1 MWVDTK
7 GQDGPQCRH
16 DTPEGALVAQPPP
29 HLSCKSLLYALQNIL
44 NSTSIRVTCG
54 THEYFKSSTTT
65 TLPEGATYVQIVG
78 ECSKEQPTVRVLN
91 GSNLELHG
99 VTTVV
104 VRELVIETWGK
115 HGDLQLANNNS
126 ILYISNCT
134 DVGLLNVTV
143 RISARRGIGILLRHT
158 AAGGNITLYNVS
170 MQHSGTHGTGIHCSI
185 LSNAQ
190 STAEYLT
197 LTMSHVLVVNT
208 NTATSYEPGMAFSGI
223 IVTTYGSGSGSQI
236 ALRNVT
242 VLNSAPV
249 AGSGILVHLL
259 DGVQNSTVR
268 LDGVNVLDGWN
279 EHYHNGGRDK
289 VLAECIKR
297 QHDMLNMTN
306 GALENYSAIMVDVQ
320 SSRNTI
326 DVIHVRVSA
335 SYAPSGSAVA
345 VYFKGMAN
353 SNSVFLGNVS
363 LSATGN
369 TVAHRQGLE
378 VQFAGDTSE
387 NKVQTRGLQV
397 ANSTTESGG
406 GAFLLFTDHSTLNK
420 VVMWDSTFT
429 NHSSRHG
436 GGLFVLFQGCSQN
449 NSISLQ
455 YMEVENNT
463 AELGAGIFVV
473 MDGFS
478 KGNTFDAYELATYGN
493 RAKPQRSQ
501 MQYDRNVFKNH
512 SVARYG
518 GGFAAL
524 CLGHTENNAVT
535 LVKLVAVNN
544 TAELG
549 GGIAISLDDF
559 TRGNVITMQD
569 IRIIS
574 NKAYAGG
581 GMYINFHN
589 LSERNTITF
598 STSLVLSN
606 DLTPQHGNFYTQG
619 GGMHILFDN
628 NKATGATNNVVL
640 VSVVLFAENNARDGV
655 GGGLSVLYV
664 HSPEV
669 RVSGDKVR
677 LNTTYFFN
685 NLATNGQAIALQSF
699 PKYRKA
705 LFTGVILNETWFV
718 SVQKFSSLLDFVMS
732 NRGQGPFF
740 SFAEYVTS
748 VLDDVV
754 LVQMLE
760 IIMKWSNP
768 INQVSVN
775 RNMVFLVSVQVSI
788 ESSLRC
794 FCEGLSQGILA
805 IDSEVNLQPNSSTS
819 IAYCVASH
827 GGAVALYGESY
838 IRFPY
843 SSALLM
849 LAGNH
854 AFQRGGALYV
864 DSTHS
869 VQSRFHCFLQ
879 SVHDKEQ
886 VDDSV
891 LMKGIVFIANSAELE
906 GKTVYISDNQSCF
919 KSDAMSQL
927 VFVDS
932 ADPSCM
938 SRPLVIG
945 NRLRLLGPRS
955 TNSSTCV
962 YQLYYFQENE
972 NKRRFEKCAG
982 DSLTNCSGSKEFLQV
997 SQEVLF
1003 HPHHVD
1009 GAPDNLSAAVNV
1021 QFIPGITKQLP
1032 YRRAYDKLGNVI
1044 KTVFTVQVISQE
1056 ATVAAP
1062 VELDPLSQY
1071 TDNFI
1076 VILHGIPLQHGMFNK
1091 HSFSSDTSSTSA
1103 AEPLLVL
1110 QSVDNNHLILVM
1122 TIKLQCCPPGY
1133 IFKNTSNKGTC
1144 QCGMLTVKGIAECN
1158 EADPNAVSA
1167 VLLRGHWA
1175 GYLPSNDQHSC
1186 DGQKFFSASCPTG
1199 YCNTQQ
1205 TTLPNNNSKHL
1216 LEEVV
1221 CGGSKRKGILCG
1233 ECLEGNGIAVNFN
1246 GIVPVCV
1253 SCQEGL
1259 SRVGVLVWILSEWV
1273 PMLILMFIVMLFN
1286 VDLISGQFNSFLL
1299 FAQLLAFSSI
1309 RGNNAEMD
1317 SVHIAFVKIYRF
1329 LYGMWSLDFFGVLL
1343 PPYCLVPQAHLTL
1356 LQTLLLH
1363 YSIGLF
1369 PLTVAITLTVLERSA
1384 EKWICCHRLDQCLRR
1399 MRRWKA
1405 KYSDGMSYDRA
1416 LPAFV
1421 ILGFTR
1427 FLVTSTYILVNQTI
1441 TGENGE
1447 VKVVVL
1453 WQGSMPYGSIEHI
1466 AYFIPAVAILL
1477 VFVLLPSFL
1486 LLTLPIGPQLFGR
1499 LIIAVPALRKLQRMQ
1514 TFCSNVYTDR
1524 WVYHFVNVFQGCYKE
1539 RFRSFSSLYLFYRII
1554 HLLVAVFIPRAEDAL
1569 RIQLFL
1575 TLVLMLVIAV
1585 IQPYTSN
1592 RLNTLD
1598 TAILGN
1604 MALILVLSQLITDP
1618 DTSSDLKQFYTAVQ
1632 VILIYL
1638 PLLYPSILFGRK
1650 VYLKCAQWRCCQK
1663 QDANTGDNAEPLL
1676 LAEDPAARLGN
1687 LVNITELRA
1696 SPPPSEDDDVL
1707 STSSKT
1713 G

>member
-7 GQDGPQCRH
+7 GEDGPQCKH

-29 HLSCKSLLYALQNIL
+29 HLSCKSLLYALQSIS

-54 THEYFKSSTTT
+54 IHEYFKSSTTI
-65 TLPEGATYVQIVG
+65 TLPEGPVHVQIVG

-99 VTTVV
+99 ITSVV
-104 VRELVIETWGK
+104 VRELVIETRGK
-115 HGDLQLANNNS
+115 HGDPQLANNNS

-134 DVGLLNVTV
+134 NIRLLNVTV
-143 RISARRGIGILLRHT
+143 RISAPRGIGILLRHT

-170 MQHSGTHGTGIHCSI
+170 ILHSGTHGTGIHCNI
-185 LSNAQ
+185 LRNAQ

-197 LTMSHVLVVNT
+197 LKMSHILVVNT

-223 IVTTYGSGSGSQI
+223 IVTTYGSGSGSRI
-236 ALRNVT
+236 VLRNVT

-249 AGSGILVHLL
+249 AGSGILVRFL
-259 DGVQNSTVR
+259 DGVHNSTVR
-268 LDGVNVLDGWN
+268 LAGVNVLDGWN
-279 EHYHNGGRDK
+279 ERYHNRGRDK
-289 VLAECIKR
+289 VFAECIKR

-320 SSRNTI
+320 SSRNRINVT
-326 DVIHVRVSA
+326 HVRVSA
-335 SYAPSGSAVA
+335 SYAPGGSAVA

-353 SNSVFLGNVS
+353 SNTVFLENFS

-378 VQFAGDTSE
+378 VQFAGNTSE
-387 NKVQTRGLQV
+387 NKVETRDLQV
-397 ANSTTESGG
+397 SNSTTESGG

-420 VVMWDSTFT
+420 VVMYNGTFT
-429 NHSSRHG
+429 NHSSKYG

-455 YMEVENNT
+455 YMDVKDNT

-473 MDGFS
+473 MDDFS
-478 KGNTFDAYELATYGN
+478 KDNTFDAYNMVIYGN

-501 MQYDRNVFKNH
+501 VQYDRSVFKNH

-524 CLGHTENNAVT
+524 CLGHTENNVVT
-535 LVKLVAVNN
+535 LMELIAANN

-559 TRGNVITMQD
+559 TRGNVITMQKVG
-569 IRIIS
+569 IVS
-574 NKAYAGG
+574 NKAFSGG
-581 GMYINFHN
+581 GIYINFHY
-589 LSERNTITF
+589 LSERNTIAL
-598 STSLVLSN
+598 SVSAVLNN
-606 DLTPQHGNFYTQG
+606 DLIPPGNFYTQG
-619 GGMHILFDN
+619 GGVHVLFDN

-640 VSVVLFAENNARDGV
+640 MRMVLFAENNARDGV

-669 RVSGDKVR
+669 RVSGDKVH
-677 LNTTYFFN
+677 LDSSVFWN

-705 LFTGVILNETWFV
+705 LFTGVILNETGFA
-718 SVQKFSSLLDFVMS
+718 STQSFDSLVNIAMS
-732 NRGQGPFF
+732 KRGQDLFF
-740 SFAEYVTS
+740 FLAEYFTL
-748 VLDDVV
+748 VLEYVD
-754 LVQMLE
+754 LGQMPGMITWNNPMSMNL
-760 IIMKWSNP
+760 SNP
-768 INQVSVN
+768 IYQVSVN
-775 RNMVFLVSVQVSI
+775 RNMVFLVSVQVTI
-788 ESSLRC
+788 ENKLNC
-794 FCEGLSQGILA
+794 FCGGLSQGILT
-805 IDSEVNLQPNSSTS
+805 IDSEVNFHPHSTTT

-838 IRFPY
+838 IRFPF
-843 SSALLM
+843 SSAKLYLI
-849 LAGNH
+849 GNH
-854 AFQRGGALYV
+854 AFHRGGALYV

-869 VQSRFHCFLQ
+869 VQSRFYCFLQ
-879 SVHDKEQ
+879 SVYDKEQ

-891 LMKGIVFIANSAELE
+891 LMKGIFLVDNSAELE
-906 GKTVYISDNQSCF
+906 GKSVYIGDDQSCF
-919 KSDAMSQL
+919 KSDAMRQL
-927 VFVDS
+927 IFVES
-932 ADPSCM
+932 ADCRCM
-938 SRPLVIG
+938 NG
-945 NRLRLLGPRS
+945 FKN
-955 TNSSTCV
+955 TNSSICV
-962 YQLYYFQENE
+962 YQLYSFQENG
-972 NKRRFEKCAG
+972 NKIRFEKCVG
-982 DSLTNCSGSKEFLQV
+982 SSFTNCSGSKQFLNV
-997 SQEVLF
+997 SQEVLYR
-1003 HPHHVD
+1003 PHHVD
-1009 GAPDNLSAAVNV
+1009 GAPDKLSAAVNV

-1056 ATVAAP
+1056 AKVAAS
-1062 VELDPLSQY
+1062 VELDPLSHY

-1076 VILHGIPLQHGMFNK
+1076 VILHGVPLQHGMFNE
-1091 HSFSSDTSSTSA
+1091 HSFSSDASSTTA

-1110 QSVDNNHLILVM
+1110 QSVDNKHLILVM

-1133 IFKNTSNKGTC
+1133 IFQNTSKKGTC
-1144 QCGMLTVKGIAECN
+1144 NCGLLTVKGIAECN

-1186 DGQKFFSASCPTG
+1186 DGQKFFSASCPMG

-1205 TTLPNNNSKHL
+1205 TTLPNNNSKQL
-1216 LEEVV
+1216 LEEMV

-1233 ECLEGNGIAVNFN
+1233 ECLEGNGIAINFN
-1246 GIVPVCV
+1246 GILPVCV

-1299 FAQLLAFSSI
+1299 FGQLLAFSSI

-1317 SVHIAFVKIYRF
+1317 SVHIPFVKIYRF
-1329 LYGMWSLDFFGVLL
+1329 LYGMWSLDFFSVLL

-1441 TGENGE
+1441 TGEDGE

-1453 WQGSMPYGSIEHI
+1453 WQGSLRYGSIEHI

-1499 LIIAVPALRKLQRMQ
+1499 LIIAVPTLRKLQRMQ

-1554 HLLVAVFIPRAEDAL
+1554 HLLVAVFTPRAEDAL
-1569 RIQLFL
+1569 CIQLFL

-1604 MALILVLSQLITDP
+1604 MALILVLNLLITNP
-1618 DTSSDLKQFYTAVQ
+1618 DTSSDIKQFYTAVQ

-1650 VYLKCAQWRCCQK
+1650 VYLKCIQWRCCQK
-1663 QDANTGDNAEPLL
+1663 QDTNTGDNAEPLL

-1713 G
+1713 V

>member
-1 MWVDTK
+1 M
-7 GQDGPQCRH
+7 
-16 DTPEGALVAQPPP
+16 
-29 HLSCKSLLYALQNIL
+29 
-44 NSTSIRVTCG
+44 
-54 THEYFKSSTTT
+54 
-65 TLPEGATYVQIVG
+65 
-78 ECSKEQPTVRVLN
+78 
-91 GSNLELHG
+91 
-99 VTTVV
+99 
-104 VRELVIETWGK
+104 
-115 HGDLQLANNNS
+115 
-126 ILYISNCT
+126 
-134 DVGLLNVTV
+134 
-143 RISARRGIGILLRHT
+143 
-158 AAGGNITLYNVS
+158 
-170 MQHSGTHGTGIHCSI
+170 
-185 LSNAQ
+185 
-190 STAEYLT
+190 
-197 LTMSHVLVVNT
+197 
-208 NTATSYEPGMAFSGI
+208 
-223 IVTTYGSGSGSQI
+223 
-236 ALRNVT
+236 
-242 VLNSAPV
+242 
-249 AGSGILVHLL
+249 
-259 DGVQNSTVR
+259 
-268 LDGVNVLDGWN
+268 
-279 EHYHNGGRDK
+279 
-289 VLAECIKR
+289 
-297 QHDMLNMTN
+297 
-306 GALENYSAIMVDVQ
+306 
-320 SSRNTI
+320 
-326 DVIHVRVSA
+326 
-335 SYAPSGSAVA
+335 
-345 VYFKGMAN
+345 
-353 SNSVFLGNVS
+353 
-363 LSATGN
+363 
-369 TVAHRQGLE
+369 
-378 VQFAGDTSE
+378 
-387 NKVQTRGLQV
+387 
-397 ANSTTESGG
+397 
-406 GAFLLFTDHSTLNK
+406 
-420 VVMWDSTFT
+420 
-429 NHSSRHG
+429 
-436 GGLFVLFQGCSQN
+436 
-449 NSISLQ
+449 
-455 YMEVENNT
+455 
-463 AELGAGIFVV
+463 
-473 MDGFS
+473 
-478 KGNTFDAYELATYGN
+478 
-493 RAKPQRSQ
+493 
-501 MQYDRNVFKNH
+501 
-512 SVARYG
+512 
-518 GGFAAL
+518 
-524 CLGHTENNAVT
+524 
-535 LVKLVAVNN
+535 
-544 TAELG
+544 
-549 GGIAISLDDF
+549 
-559 TRGNVITMQD
+559 
-569 IRIIS
+569 
-574 NKAYAGG
+574 
-581 GMYINFHN
+581 
-589 LSERNTITF
+589 
-598 STSLVLSN
+598 
-606 DLTPQHGNFYTQG
+606 
-619 GGMHILFDN
+619 
-628 NKATGATNNVVL
+628 
-640 VSVVLFAENNARDGV
+640 
-655 GGGLSVLYV
+655 
-664 HSPEV
+664 
-669 RVSGDKVR
+669 
-677 LNTTYFFN
+677 
-685 NLATNGQAIALQSF
+685 
-699 PKYRKA
+699 
-705 LFTGVILNETWFV
+705 
-718 SVQKFSSLLDFVMS
+718 
-732 NRGQGPFF
+732 
-740 SFAEYVTS
+740 
-748 VLDDVV
+748 
-754 LVQMLE
+754 
-760 IIMKWSNP
+760 
-768 INQVSVN
+768 
-775 RNMVFLVSVQVSI
+775 
-788 ESSLRC
+788 
-794 FCEGLSQGILA
+794 
-805 IDSEVNLQPNSSTS
+805 
-819 IAYCVASH
+819 
-827 GGAVALYGESY
+827 YGESY
-838 IRFPY
+838 IRFPF
-843 SSALLM
+843 SSAELHLT
-849 LAGNH
+849 GNH

-864 DSTHS
+864 DSTHG

-886 VDDSV
+886 VDDSI
-891 LMKGIVFIANSAELE
+891 LMKGIIFVGNSAELE
-906 GKTVYISDNQSCF
+906 GKSVYISDDQSCF

-927 VFVDS
+927 VFVES
-932 ADPSCM
+932 ADHSCM
-938 SRPLVIG
+938 
-945 NRLRLLGPRS
+945 LRLIGFGS
-955 TNSSTCV
+955 TDLSTCV
-962 YQLYYFQENE
+962 YQVYFFQENE
-972 NKRRFEKCAG
+972 TMRRFTKCIGAPFK
-982 DSLTNCSGSKEFLQV
+982 NCSGSEEFLNV

-1071 TDNFI
+1071 TDNFV
-1076 VILHGIPLQHGMFNK
+1076 VILHGVPPQHGMFNK

-1133 IFKNTSNKGTC
+1133 IFQNSTNKGTC
-1144 QCGMLTVKGIAECN
+1144 RCGMLTVKGIAECN

-1205 TTLPNNNSKHL
+1205 TTLPNNNSKQL

-1246 GIVPVCV
+1246 GILPVCV

-1343 PPYCLVPQAHLTL
+1343 PPYCLVPKAHLTL

-1441 TGENGE
+1441 TGEDGE
-1447 VKVVVL
+1447 VKVMVW
-1453 WQGSMPYGSIEHI
+1453 WQGSLRYGSIEHI

-1554 HLLVAVFIPRAEDAL
+1554 QLLVAVFIPRAEDAL

-1604 MALILVLSQLITDP
+1604 MALILVLNLLITDP
-1618 DTSSDLKQFYTAVQ
+1618 DTSSDMKQFYTAVQ

-1696 SPPPSEDDDVL
+1696 SPPPSEDDDFLV
-1707 STSSKT
+1707 
-1713 G
+1713 

>member
-1 MWVDTK
+1 M
-7 GQDGPQCRH
+7 
-16 DTPEGALVAQPPP
+16 
-29 HLSCKSLLYALQNIL
+29 
-44 NSTSIRVTCG
+44 
-54 THEYFKSSTTT
+54 
-65 TLPEGATYVQIVG
+65 
-78 ECSKEQPTVRVLN
+78 
-91 GSNLELHG
+91 
-99 VTTVV
+99 
-104 VRELVIETWGK
+104 
-115 HGDLQLANNNS
+115 
-126 ILYISNCT
+126 
-134 DVGLLNVTV
+134 
-143 RISARRGIGILLRHT
+143 
-158 AAGGNITLYNVS
+158 
-170 MQHSGTHGTGIHCSI
+170 
-185 LSNAQ
+185 NA
-190 STAEYLT
+190 
-197 LTMSHVLVVNT
+197 
-208 NTATSYEPGMAFSGI
+208 F
-223 IVTTYGSGSGSQI
+223 
-236 ALRNVT
+236 
-242 VLNSAPV
+242 
-249 AGSGILVHLL
+249 
-259 DGVQNSTVR
+259 
-268 LDGVNVLDGWN
+268 
-279 EHYHNGGRDK
+279 
-289 VLAECIKR
+289 
-297 QHDMLNMTN
+297 
-306 GALENYSAIMVDVQ
+306 
-320 SSRNTI
+320 
-326 DVIHVRVSA
+326 
-335 SYAPSGSAVA
+335 
-345 VYFKGMAN
+345 
-353 SNSVFLGNVS
+353 
-363 LSATGN
+363 
-369 TVAHRQGLE
+369 
-378 VQFAGDTSE
+378 
-387 NKVQTRGLQV
+387 
-397 ANSTTESGG
+397 
-406 GAFLLFTDHSTLNK
+406 
-420 VVMWDSTFT
+420 
-429 NHSSRHG
+429 
-436 GGLFVLFQGCSQN
+436 
-449 NSISLQ
+449 
-455 YMEVENNT
+455 
-463 AELGAGIFVV
+463 
-473 MDGFS
+473 
-478 KGNTFDAYELATYGN
+478 
-493 RAKPQRSQ
+493 
-501 MQYDRNVFKNH
+501 
-512 SVARYG
+512 
-518 GGFAAL
+518 
-524 CLGHTENNAVT
+524 
-535 LVKLVAVNN
+535 
-544 TAELG
+544 
-549 GGIAISLDDF
+549 
-559 TRGNVITMQD
+559 
-569 IRIIS
+569 
-574 NKAYAGG
+574 
-581 GMYINFHN
+581 
-589 LSERNTITF
+589 
-598 STSLVLSN
+598 
-606 DLTPQHGNFYTQG
+606 
-619 GGMHILFDN
+619 
-628 NKATGATNNVVL
+628 
-640 VSVVLFAENNARDGV
+640 
-655 GGGLSVLYV
+655 
-664 HSPEV
+664 
-669 RVSGDKVR
+669 
-677 LNTTYFFN
+677 
-685 NLATNGQAIALQSF
+685 
-699 PKYRKA
+699 
-705 LFTGVILNETWFV
+705 
-718 SVQKFSSLLDFVMS
+718 
-732 NRGQGPFF
+732 
-740 SFAEYVTS
+740 
-748 VLDDVV
+748 
-754 LVQMLE
+754 
-760 IIMKWSNP
+760 
-768 INQVSVN
+768 
-775 RNMVFLVSVQVSI
+775 
-788 ESSLRC
+788 
-794 FCEGLSQGILA
+794 
-805 IDSEVNLQPNSSTS
+805 
-819 IAYCVASH
+819 
-827 GGAVALYGESY
+827 
-838 IRFPY
+838 
-843 SSALLM
+843 
-849 LAGNH
+849 
-854 AFQRGGALYV
+854 
-864 DSTHS
+864 
-869 VQSRFHCFLQ
+869 
-879 SVHDKEQ
+879 
-886 VDDSV
+886 
-891 LMKGIVFIANSAELE
+891 IVFVGNSAELE
-906 GKTVYISDNQSCF
+906 GKSVYISDNQNCF

-927 VFVDS
+927 VFVES
-932 ADPSCM
+932 ANPNCM
-938 SRPLVIG
+938 T
-945 NRLRLLGPRS
+945 RLLVFE

-962 YQLYYFQENE
+962 YQVYRFQENG
-972 NKRRFEKCAG
+972 NKRRFIKCVG
-982 DSLTNCSGSKEFLQV
+982 DPLPNVTCLGSEEFLPV

-1009 GAPDNLSAAVNV
+1009 GDTDKLSAAVNV
-1021 QFIPGITKQLP
+1021 QFIPGIPKQLP
-1032 YRRAYDKLGNVI
+1032 YMRAYDKLGNAI

-1056 ATVAAP
+1056 ETVAAP

-1076 VILHGIPLQHGMFNK
+1076 VILHGVPPQHGMFYE
-1091 HSFSSDTSSTSA
+1091 HSFSSDTSSTSG

-1133 IFKNTSNKGTC
+1133 IFQNSSNKGTC

-1158 EADPNAVSA
+1158 DTDPNAVSA

-1175 GYLPSNDQHSC
+1175 GYLSSNDQHSC

-1199 YCNTQQ
+1199 YCNTRQ
-1205 TTLPNNNSKHL
+1205 TTLPNNNSKQL
-1216 LEEVV
+1216 LEEAV

-1246 GIVPVCV
+1246 GILPVCV

-1441 TGENGE
+1441 TGEDGE

-1453 WQGSMPYGSIEHI
+1453 WQGSLRYGSIEHI

-1554 HLLVAVFIPRAEDAL
+1554 QLLVAVFIPRAEDAL

-1604 MALILVLSQLITDP
+1604 MALILVLNLLITDP
-1618 DTSSDLKQFYTAVQ
+1618 DTPSSIKQFYTAVQ

-1650 VYLKCAQWRCCQK
+1650 VYLKCAQWRCCQR

>member
-7 GQDGPQCRH
+7 GEDGPQCRH
-16 DTPEGALVAQPPP
+16 DTPEGALLAQPPP
-29 HLSCKSLLYALQNIL
+29 HLSCKSLLYALQSIS

-65 TLPEGATYVQIVG
+65 LPAGAKYVQIVG

-99 VTTVV
+99 ITRVV

-134 DVGLLNVTV
+134 DVGLRSVMV
-143 RISARRGIGILLRHT
+143 RISAPRGIGILLRHT
-158 AAGGNITLYNVS
+158 AADGNIILYNVS
-170 MQHSGTHGTGIHCSI
+170 ILHSGTHGTGIHCNI
-185 LSNAQ
+185 LREAQ

-197 LTMSHVLVVNT
+197 LNMSHVLVVNT
-208 NTATSYEPGMAFSGI
+208 NTATSFEPGMTFSGI
-223 IVTTYGSGSGSQI
+223 IVTTYGSGSGSLI
-236 ALRNVT
+236 VLRNVT
-242 VLNSAPV
+242 VFNSAPV
-249 AGSGILVHLL
+249 AGSGILVRFL
-259 DGVQNSTVR
+259 DGVHNSDVA
-268 LDGVNVLDGWN
+268 LAGVNVLDGWN
-279 EHYHNGGRDK
+279 EHYHNRSRDK
-289 VLAECIKR
+289 VFAECIKR
-297 QHDMLNMTN
+297 QHDMLNMTT
-306 GALENYSAIMVDVQ
+306 GALENYSAIMVDVH
-320 SSRNTI
+320 SSLNTI
-326 DVIHVRVSA
+326 YVMHVRVSA

-353 SNSVFLGNVS
+353 SNFVLLGNVS

-369 TVAHRQGLE
+369 TIAHRRGLE
-378 VQFAGDTSE
+378 VQFAGNTSE
-387 NKVQTRGLQV
+387 NKVKTEDLQV
-397 ANSTTESGG
+397 ANSTAESGG
-406 GAFLLFTDHSTLNK
+406 GAFLLFTDHCALNE
-420 VVMWDSTFT
+420 VVLWNSIFT
-429 NHSSRHG
+429 NHSSKHG

-455 YMEVENNT
+455 HMSVENNT

-473 MDGFS
+473 MDDFS
-478 KGNTFDAYELATYGN
+478 KGNTFDTYDVVCYGN
-493 RAKPQRSQ
+493 RAKPQQSQ
-501 MQYDRNVFKNH
+501 MQYDRSVFKNH

-524 CLGHTENNAVT
+524 FLGHTENNAVT
-535 LVKLVAVNN
+535 LVEMVAEDN

-559 TRGNVITMQD
+559 TRGNVITIQNVSI
-569 IRIIS
+569 IR

-581 GMYINFHN
+581 GIYINFHY
-589 LSERNTITF
+589 LSERNTITL
-598 STSLVLSN
+598 TICEVLSN
-606 DLTPQHGNFYTQG
+606 DLIPHSNFYTQG
-619 GGMHILFDN
+619 GGMQVLFDN

-640 VSVVLFAENNARDGV
+640 TRIVTFGDNNARDGV

-669 RVSGDKVR
+669 RVSGDKVC
-677 LNTTYFFN
+677 LNRSSFWN

-705 LFTGVILNETWFV
+705 LFTGVILSEISIMSIQNV
-718 SVQKFSSLLDFVMS
+718 SSFLDIAWS
-732 NRGQGPFF
+732 RQSQNPFF
-740 SFAEYVTS
+740 TVEHLTT
-748 VLDDVV
+748 VLEDVV
-754 LVQMLE
+754 FVQLPKM
-760 IIMKWSNP
+760 IMKWGNP
-768 INQVSVN
+768 IYQVTVN
-775 RNMVFLVSVQVSI
+775 RNMIFLVSVQVTI
-788 ESSLRC
+788 ENWLKC
-794 FCEGLSQGILA
+794 FCGGLSQGILA
-805 IDSEVNLQPNSSTS
+805 IDSEVNLQLNSRTS
-819 IAYCVASH
+819 FAYCVASH
-827 GGAVALYGESY
+827 GGGVALYGESY
-838 IRFPY
+838 IRFPF
-843 SSALLM
+843 SSAELYFI
-849 LAGNH
+849 GNH

-879 SVHDKEQ
+879 SVHGKEQ

-891 LMKGIVFIANSAELE
+891 LTKGLVFIANSAGLE
-906 GKTVYISDNQSCF
+906 GKSVYISDDQSCY
-919 KSDAMSQL
+919 KGDAMSQL
-927 VFVDS
+927 SIIES
-932 ADPSCM
+932 ADRSCM
-938 SRPLVIG
+938 I
-945 NRLRLLGPRS
+945 RLLVFES

-962 YQLYYFQENE
+962 YQVYFFQENE
-972 NKRRFEKCAG
+972 NMRRFEKCVG
-982 DSLTNCSGSKEFLQV
+982 DSFTNCSGSKKFLPWSV

-1003 HPHHVD
+1003 HPNHVD
-1009 GAPDNLSAAVNV
+1009 GPPDRVSGVVNV
-1021 QFIPGITKQLP
+1021 QFTPGIPKQLP
-1032 YRRAYDKLGNVI
+1032 YWHAYDKLGNVI
-1044 KTVFTVQVISQE
+1044 KTAFTVQIISQQ

-1076 VILHGIPLQHGMFNK
+1076 VILHGVPLQHGMFNK
-1091 HSFSSDTSSTSA
+1091 HSFSSGTSNTST

-1110 QSVDNNHLILVM
+1110 QSVDNKHLILVM
-1122 TIKLQCCPPGY
+1122 KIQLQCCPPGY
-1133 IFKNTSNKGTC
+1133 VFQNSSKNGTC
-1144 QCGMLTVKGIAECN
+1144 HCGMLTAVHVKGIAECN

-1186 DGQKFFSASCPTG
+1186 GGQKFFSASCPTG

-1205 TTLPNNNSKHL
+1205 TSLPNNNSKQL

-1233 ECLEGNGIAVNFN
+1233 ECLEENSIAVNFN
-1246 GIVPVCV
+1246 GILPVCV

-1259 SRVGVLVWILSEWV
+1259 SRVGVLVWVLSEWV
-1273 PMLILMFIVMLFN
+1273 PMLIVMFIVMLFN

-1343 PPYCLVPQAHLTL
+1343 PPYCLIPQAQITL

-1363 YSIGLF
+1363 YSVGLF

-1441 TGENGE
+1441 TGEDGE
-1447 VKVVVL
+1447 VKVVVW
-1453 WQGSMPYGSIEHI
+1453 WQGSLRYGSIEHI

-1554 HLLVAVFIPRAEDAL
+1554 QLLAAVFIPRAEDAL

-1575 TLVLMLVIAV
+1575 TLVLMLVIVV

-1598 TAILGN
+1598 AAIVGN
-1604 MALILVLSQLITDP
+1604 MALILVLDLLITDL
-1618 DTSSDLKQFYTAVQ
+1618 DTSSGMKQFYTAIQ
-1632 VILIYL
+1632 MILIYL
-1638 PLLYPSILFGRK
+1638 PLLYPTILFGRK

-1663 QDANTGDNAEPLL
+1663 QDANTGNNAEPLL
-1676 LAEDPAARLGN
+1676 LGEDPAARLGN

-1696 SPPPSEDDDVL
+1696 GLPPSSEDDDSL

-1713 G
+1713 V

>member
-7 GQDGPQCRH
+7 GEDGPQCRH
-16 DTPEGALVAQPPP
+16 DTLEGALVAQPPP
-29 HLSCKSLLYALQNIL
+29 HLSCKSLIYALQSIS

-54 THEYFKSSTTT
+54 THEYFKSSTTI
-65 TLPEGATYVQIVG
+65 TLPEGPVHVQIVG
-78 ECSKEQPTVRVLN
+78 ECSKEQPTVRVMN
-91 GSNLELHG
+91 GSNLELHSI
-99 VTTVV
+99 TSVV
-104 VRELVIETWGK
+104 VRELVIETRGK
-115 HGDLQLANNNS
+115 HGDPQLTNNNS
-126 ILYISNCT
+126 ILCISNCT
-134 DVGLLNVTV
+134 DVGLLNVMV
-143 RISARRGIGILLRHT
+143 RISDPRGIGILLRHT
-158 AAGGNITLYNVS
+158 TAGGNITLYNVS
-170 MQHSGTHGTGIHCSI
+170 ILHSATHGTGIHCNI
-185 LSNAQ
+185 LRTAQ

-236 ALRNVT
+236 ALHNVT
-242 VLNSAPV
+242 VFNSAPV
-249 AGSGILVHLL
+249 AGSGILVRFL
-259 DGVQNSTVR
+259 DGVQNSTVT

-279 EHYHNGGRDK
+279 EHYHNRGRDK

-297 QHDMLNMTN
+297 QHDVLNMTN

-320 SSRNTI
+320 SARNRI
-326 DVIHVRVSA
+326 DAIRVRVSA
-335 SYAPSGSAVA
+335 RYAPSGSAVA
-345 VYFKGMAN
+345 VYFKDLAN

-369 TVAHRQGLE
+369 TIAHRQGLE
-378 VQFAGDTSE
+378 VQFAGNTSE
-387 NKVQTRGLQV
+387 NEVETQDLQV

-420 VVMWDSTFT
+420 VVMYNTNFT
-429 NHSSRHG
+429 NLSSKYG

-455 YMEVENNT
+455 NMDVKDNT
-463 AELGAGIFVV
+463 AELGAGILVV
-473 MDGFS
+473 MDDFS
-478 KGNTFDAYELATYGN
+478 KGNMFDAHYIETSGNRVIYGN
-493 RAKPQRSQ
+493 RAKLQRSQ
-501 MQYDRNVFKNH
+501 TQYESVFKNH

-518 GGFAAL
+518 GGFATL
-524 CLGHTENNAVT
+524 CLGHTENNKVT
-535 LVKLVAVNN
+535 LVELGAKNN

-559 TRGNVITMQD
+559 TRGNVITMHKLM
-569 IRIIS
+569 IAS

-581 GMYINFHN
+581 GMYINFHY
-589 LSERNTITF
+589 LSERNTITLSMSIF
-598 STSLVLSN
+598 LSN
-606 DLTPQHGNFYTQG
+606 DLIPDPPGNFYTQG
-619 GGMHILFDN
+619 GGMHIVFDN
-628 NKATGATNNVVL
+628 NKATGATSNVVL
-640 VSVVLFAENNARDGV
+640 TRMVLFTKNNARDGV

-677 LNTTYFFN
+677 LDSSVFWN

-705 LFTGVILNETWFV
+705 LFTGVIVNKTVFMSVNV
-718 SVQKFSSLLDFVMS
+718 SSYLDITRS
-732 NRGQGPFF
+732 NRSQSPFF
-740 SFAEYVTS
+740 FSEHLSTVIEDIGFVQIP
-748 VLDDVV
+748 VF
-754 LVQMLE
+754 LVQTLVFLVQTPEM
-760 IIMKWSNP
+760 IMKWSNP
-768 INQVSVN
+768 IYQVSVN

-788 ESSLRC
+788 ESEVVC
-794 FCEGLSQGILA
+794 FCGGLSQGILA
-805 IDSEVNLQPNSSTS
+805 IDSEVNLQPNSITS
-819 IAYCVASH
+819 IGYCVASH

-838 IRFPY
+838 IRLPF
-843 SSALLM
+843 SSAELYLI
-849 LAGNH
+849 GNH

-869 VQSRFHCFLQ
+869 VQPRFHCFLQ
-879 SVHDKEQ
+879 SAHYKEK
-886 VDDSV
+886 
-891 LMKGIVFIANSAELE
+891 LMNAVVFIGNSVGNSAELG
-906 GKTVYISDNQSCF
+906 GKSVYISDDQSCF

-927 VFVDS
+927 VFITS
-932 ADPSCM
+932 ADRSCM
-938 SRPLVIG
+938 
-945 NRLRLLGPRS
+945 LGFWN

-962 YQLYYFQENE
+962 YQVYFFQENE
-972 NKRRFEKCAG
+972 NKRRFEKCVG
-982 DSLTNCSGSKEFLQV
+982 DPFTNCSDSEKFLPLP
-997 SQEVLF
+997 QEILF

-1009 GAPDNLSAAVNV
+1009 DDTDNLSGAVNV
-1021 QFIPGITKQLP
+1021 QFIPGIPKQLP
-1032 YRRAYDKLGNVI
+1032 YRRAYDKLGNGI

-1062 VELDPLSQY
+1062 VELDPLSHY

-1076 VILHGIPLQHGMFNK
+1076 VILHGVPLQHGMFNK
-1091 HSFSSDTSSTSA
+1091 HSFSSDTSSTST

-1133 IFKNTSNKGTC
+1133 IFQNTSNKGTC
-1144 QCGMLTVKGIAECN
+1144 NCGMLTVKGIAKCD

-1175 GYLPSNDQHSC
+1175 GYLPSDDQHSC

-1205 TTLPNNNSKHL
+1205 TTLPNNNSKQL

-1246 GIVPVCV
+1246 GILPVCV
-1253 SCQEGL
+1253 SCQEGF

-1356 LQTLLLH
+1356 LQILLLH

-1441 TGENGE
+1441 TGEDGE

-1453 WQGSMPYGSIEHI
+1453 WQGSLRYGSIEHI

-1499 LIIAVPALRKLQRMQ
+1499 LIIAVPALGKLQRMQ

-1554 HLLVAVFIPRAEDAL
+1554 HLLVAVFTQRAEDAL
-1569 RIQLFL
+1569 CIQLFL

-1592 RLNTLD
+1592 RINTLD

-1604 MALILVLSQLITDP
+1604 MALILVLSQLITNP
-1618 DTSSDLKQFYTAVQ
+1618 DTSSDIKQFYTAVQ
-1632 VILIYL
+1632 MILIYL

-1650 VYLKCAQWRCCQK
+1650 VYLKCAQWRCCQR

-1696 SPPPSEDDDVL
+1696 SLPPSEDDD
-1707 STSSKT
+1707 
-1713 G
+1713 

>member
-7 GQDGPQCRH
+7 GEDGPQCRH

-29 HLSCKSLLYALQNIL
+29 HLSCKSLLYTLQSISNIK
-44 NSTSIRVTCG
+44 SIRVACG
-54 THEYFKSSTTT
+54 IHEYFKSSTTT
-65 TLPEGATYVQIVG
+65 TLPKGAMYVQIVG
-78 ECSKEQPTVRVLN
+78 ECSKEQPTVRVMN

-99 VTTVV
+99 ITSVA

-115 HGDLQLANNNS
+115 HEDLQLANNNS

-134 DVGLLNVTV
+134 DVRLQSVTV
-143 RISARRGIGILLRHT
+143 RISAPRGIGILLRHT
-158 AAGGNITLYNVS
+158 ATYGYIFLYNVFIL
-170 MQHSGTHGTGIHCSI
+170 HSGTHGAGIHCNI
-185 LSNAQ
+185 PRNAH

-197 LTMSHVLVVNT
+197 LKMSHVLVVNT

-223 IVTTYGSGSGSQI
+223 IVTTYGSGSGSRI
-236 ALRNVT
+236 ALHNVT
-242 VLNSAPV
+242 VFNSAPV
-249 AGSGILVHLL
+249 AGSGILVRLL
-259 DGVQNSTVR
+259 DGVHNSTVV
-268 LDGVNVLDGWN
+268 LAGVNVLDGWN
-279 EHYHNGGRDK
+279 ERYHNRGNDK

-297 QHDMLNMTN
+297 QYNILNMTN
-306 GALENYSAIMVDVQ
+306 GALENYSGIMLDVQ
-320 SSRNTI
+320 SSLNQI
-326 DVIHVRVSA
+326 YVIYVRVSA

-353 SNSVFLGNVS
+353 SNFVFYGNVS

-369 TVAHRQGLE
+369 TIVHRQGLE
-378 VQFAGDTSE
+378 VQFAGNTSE
-387 NKVQTRGLQV
+387 NKVLTQDLQV
-397 ANSTTESGG
+397 ANSMTESGG

-420 VVMWDSTFT
+420 VVMRDSTFT
-429 NHSSRHG
+429 NHSSKYG
-436 GGLFVLFQGCSQN
+436 GGLFILFQGCSQN
-449 NSISLQ
+449 NSISLH
-455 YMEVENNT
+455 YVYVKNNT
-463 AELGAGIFVV
+463 AELGAGILVV
-473 MDGFS
+473 MDDFS
-478 KGNTFDAYELATYGN
+478 KGNIFDAYDIETSGN
-493 RAKPQRSQ
+493 RANPLQSQ
-501 MQYDRNVFKNH
+501 MQYDRSVFKNH
-512 SVARYG
+512 SVVRYG

-535 LVKLVAVNN
+535 LVGLVAVNN

-559 TRGNVITMQD
+559 TKGNVFTIHNVS
-569 IRIIS
+569 IIS

-581 GMYINFHN
+581 GIYINFHY
-589 LSERNTITF
+589 LSERNTITL
-598 STSLVLSN
+598 SVCVVLSN
-606 DLTPQHGNFYTQG
+606 DLIPDPPGNFYTQG

-640 VSVVLFAENNARDGV
+640 MNIVTFADNNARDGV

-669 RVSGDKVR
+669 RVSGDKVC
-677 LNTTYFFN
+677 LNSSVFWN

-705 LFTGVILNETWFV
+705 LFTGVILNKIVFMSALNVSSFLDITLSNQNPQEPFV
-718 SVQKFSSLLDFVMS
+718 FTEEYLL
-732 NRGQGPFF
+732 
-740 SFAEYVTS
+740 T
-748 VLDDVV
+748 VLEDVV
-754 LVQMLE
+754 LVQTPEM
-760 IIMKWSNP
+760 IMKWSNP

-775 RNMVFLVSVQVSI
+775 RNMVFLVSVQVTI
-788 ESSLRC
+788 ANWLKC
-794 FCEGLSQGILA
+794 FCGGLSQGILA
-805 IDSEVNLQPNSSTS
+805 IDSEVNLQPNSSTL
-819 IAYCVASH
+819 IDYCVASH

-838 IRFPY
+838 IRFPF
-843 SSALLM
+843 SSAELYLVE
-849 LAGNH
+849 NH

-864 DSTHS
+864 DSTHG

-891 LMKGIVFIANSAELE
+891 LTKGIVFFGNSAELE
-906 GKTVYISDNQSCF
+906 GKSVYINDNQSCF

-927 VFVDS
+927 SIITS
-932 ADPSCM
+932 ADPSC
-938 SRPLVIG
+938 II
-945 NRLRLLGPRS
+945 RLLQFWS
-955 TNSSTCV
+955 LNSSTCV
-962 YQLYYFQENE
+962 YQLYSFQENE
-972 NKRRFEKCAG
+972 TMRRFTKCVG
-982 DSLTNCSGSKEFLQV
+982 DPFTKCSGSEKFLPV

-1003 HPHHVD
+1003 HPQHVD
-1009 GAPDNLSAAVNV
+1009 GDTDNLSAAVNV

-1044 KTVFTVQVISQE
+1044 KTVFTVQVISQD

-1076 VILHGIPLQHGMFNK
+1076 VILHGVPLQHGMFNK
-1091 HSFSSDTSSTSA
+1091 HSLSNDTSSTSA

-1110 QSVDNNHLILVM
+1110 QSVDNKHLILVM
-1122 TIKLQCCPPGY
+1122 TIKLQCCPPGF
-1133 IFKNTSNKGTC
+1133 IFQNTSKKGTC

-1205 TTLPNNNSKHL
+1205 TTLPNNNSKQL

-1246 GIVPVCV
+1246 GILPVCV

-1441 TGENGE
+1441 TGEDGE
-1447 VKVVVL
+1447 VKVVVW
-1453 WQGSMPYGSIEHI
+1453 WQGSLRYGSIEHI

-1554 HLLVAVFIPRAEDAL
+1554 QLLAAVFIPRAEDAL
-1569 RIQLFL
+1569 RIQLIL

-1592 RLNTLD
+1592 RINTLD

-1604 MALILVLSQLITDP
+1604 MSLILVLNLLITDP
-1618 DTSSDLKQFYTAVQ
+1618 DTSSHIKQFYTAVQ
-1632 VILIYL
+1632 MILIYL

-1650 VYLKCAQWRCCQK
+1650 VYLKCAQWRCCQR
-1663 QDANTGDNAEPLL
+1663 QDTNTGDNAEPLL

-1713 G
+1713 V

>member
-7 GQDGPQCRH
+7 GEDGPQCKH
-16 DTPEGALVAQPPP
+16 DTLEGALVAQPPP
-29 HLSCKSLLYALQNIL
+29 HLSCKSLLYALQSIS

-54 THEYFKSSTTT
+54 IHEYFKSSTTI
-65 TLPEGATYVQIVG
+65 TLPAGAKYVQIVG
-78 ECSKEQPTVRVLN
+78 ECSKEQPTVRVMN

-99 VTTVV
+99 ITTVV
-104 VRELVIETWGK
+104 VRELVIETRGK
-115 HGDLQLANNNS
+115 HGDPQLANNNS

-134 DVGLLNVTV
+134 NIRLLNVMV
-143 RISARRGIGILLRHT
+143 RISAPRGIGVLLRHT
-158 AAGGNITLYNVS
+158 ASGGNITLYNVS
-170 MQHSGTHGTGIHCSI
+170 MLHSGTHGTGIHCNI
-185 LSNAQ
+185 LRNAQ

-197 LTMSHVLVVNT
+197 LKMSHVLVVNT

-223 IVTTYGSGSGSQI
+223 IVTTYGSGSGSRI
-236 ALRNVT
+236 ALHDVT

-249 AGSGILVHLL
+249 AGSGMLVRLL
-259 DGVQNSTVR
+259 DGVRNSTVV
-268 LDGVNVLDGWN
+268 LTGVNVLDGWN
-279 EHYHNGGRDK
+279 ERYHNRGRDK

-306 GALENYSAIMVDVQ
+306 GALENYSAITVDVQ
-320 SSRNTI
+320 SSLHQI
-326 DVIHVRVSA
+326 YVADVRVSA
-335 SYAPSGSAVA
+335 SYAPSGSGVA
-345 VYFKGMAN
+345 VYFKGIAN

-369 TVAHRQGLE
+369 TIAHRQGLE
-378 VQFAGDTSE
+378 VQFAGNTGE
-387 NKVQTRGLQV
+387 NKVELRDLRV

-420 VVMWDSTFT
+420 VVMWESTFT
-429 NHSSRHG
+429 NHSSEHG
-436 GGLFVLFQGCSQN
+436 GGLYVLFQGCSQN
-449 NSISLQ
+449 SISLQ
-455 YMEVENNT
+455 NMVVKNNT

-478 KGNTFDAYELATYGN
+478 KGNTFGAYNTGIYGN

-501 MQYDRNVFKNH
+501 VQYGRSMFRNH

-535 LVKLVAVNN
+535 LVELVVENN
-544 TAELG
+544 TADLG

-559 TRGNVITMQD
+559 TRGNVITTQNVS
-569 IRIIS
+569 IIS
-574 NKAYAGG
+574 NKAYVGG
-581 GMYINFHN
+581 GMYINFHY
-589 LSERNTITF
+589 LSERNTITL
-598 STSLVLSN
+598 SDCDVLRN
-606 DLTPQHGNFYTQG
+606 DLIPDPPGNLYTQG

-640 VSVVLFAENNARDGV
+640 VRIVAFAENNARDGV

-669 RVSGDKVR
+669 RVSGDEVC
-677 LNTTYFFN
+677 LNNSVLWN
-685 NLATNGQAIALQSF
+685 NLAANGQAIALQSF

-705 LFTGVILNETWFV
+705 LFTGVILNEIRFM
-718 SVQKFSSLLDFVMS
+718 SVQNVSSFLDIARS
-732 NRGQGPFF
+732 HQRQSPFF
-740 SFAEYVTS
+740 SVENLNT
-748 VLDDVV
+748 VLEDVV
-754 LVQMLE
+754 LVQVPEMS
-760 IIMKWSNP
+760 MKWSNP
-768 INQVSVN
+768 IYQVSVN
-775 RNMVFLVSVQVSI
+775 RNMVFLVSVQVTI
-788 ESSLRC
+788 ENKLRC
-794 FCEGLSQGILA
+794 FCGGVSQGILA

-838 IRFPY
+838 IRFP
-843 SSALLM
+843 SSFVQLFLT
-849 LAGNH
+849 GNH

-879 SVHDKEQ
+879 RVHDKEQ

-891 LMKGIVFIANSAELE
+891 LTKSILLKGIVFTANTAELE
-906 GKTVYISDNQSCF
+906 GKSVYISDNQSCF

-927 VFVDS
+927 SIIKS
-932 ADPSCM
+932 ADHSC
-938 SRPLVIG
+938 I
-945 NRLRLLGPRS
+945 LRMLNYSSTRFGS

-962 YQLYYFQENE
+962 YQVYFFQENE
-972 NKRRFEKCAG
+972 NKRRFNKCVG
-982 DSLTNCSGSKEFLQV
+982 VPLTKCSESEEFLNV

-1009 GAPDNLSAAVNV
+1009 GDTDNLPAAVNV
-1021 QFIPGITKQLP
+1021 QFIPGIPKQLP

-1076 VILHGIPLQHGMFNK
+1076 VILHGVPLQHGMFNK
-1091 HSFSSDTSSTSA
+1091 HSLSSDTSSTSA

-1110 QSVDNNHLILVM
+1110 QSVDNKHLILVM

-1133 IFKNTSNKGTC
+1133 IFQNTSKKGTC
-1144 QCGMLTVKGIAECN
+1144 RCGMLTAVHVKGIAECN
-1158 EADPNAVSA
+1158 DADPNTVSA

-1199 YCNTQQ
+1199 YCNTRQ
-1205 TTLPNNNSKHL
+1205 TTLPNNNSKQL

-1246 GIVPVCV
+1246 GILPVCV

-1399 MRRWKA
+1399 MRHWKA

-1441 TGENGE
+1441 TGEDGE

-1453 WQGSMPYGSIEHI
+1453 WQGSLRYGSIEHI

-1499 LIIAVPALRKLQRMQ
+1499 LIIAVPTLGKLQRMQ

-1524 WVYHFVNVFQGCYKE
+1524 WVYHFVNVFQGCYKDH
-1539 RFRSFSSLYLFYRII
+1539 FRSFSSLYLFYRII
-1554 HLLVAVFIPRAEDAL
+1554 HLLVAVFTPRAEDAL
-1569 RIQLFL
+1569 CIQLFL

-1604 MALILVLSQLITDP
+1604 MALILVLSQLITNP
-1618 DTSSDLKQFYTAVQ
+1618 DTSSDIKQFYTAVQ
-1632 VILIYL
+1632 LILIYL

-1650 VYLKCAQWRCCQK
+1650 VYLKCAQCRCCQR

-1696 SPPPSEDDDVL
+1696 SPPPPEDDD
-1707 STSSKT
+1707 
-1713 G
+1713 

>member
-1 MWVDTK
+1 M
-7 GQDGPQCRH
+7 G
-16 DTPEGALVAQPPP
+16 
-29 HLSCKSLLYALQNIL
+29 
-44 NSTSIRVTCG
+44 
-54 THEYFKSSTTT
+54 
-65 TLPEGATYVQIVG
+65 
-78 ECSKEQPTVRVLN
+78 
-91 GSNLELHG
+91 
-99 VTTVV
+99 
-104 VRELVIETWGK
+104 
-115 HGDLQLANNNS
+115 
-126 ILYISNCT
+126 
-134 DVGLLNVTV
+134 
-143 RISARRGIGILLRHT
+143 
-158 AAGGNITLYNVS
+158 
-170 MQHSGTHGTGIHCSI
+170 
-185 LSNAQ
+185 
-190 STAEYLT
+190 
-197 LTMSHVLVVNT
+197 
-208 NTATSYEPGMAFSGI
+208 
-223 IVTTYGSGSGSQI
+223 
-236 ALRNVT
+236 
-242 VLNSAPV
+242 
-249 AGSGILVHLL
+249 
-259 DGVQNSTVR
+259 
-268 LDGVNVLDGWN
+268 
-279 EHYHNGGRDK
+279 
-289 VLAECIKR
+289 
-297 QHDMLNMTN
+297 
-306 GALENYSAIMVDVQ
+306 
-320 SSRNTI
+320 
-326 DVIHVRVSA
+326 
-335 SYAPSGSAVA
+335 
-345 VYFKGMAN
+345 
-353 SNSVFLGNVS
+353 
-363 LSATGN
+363 
-369 TVAHRQGLE
+369 
-378 VQFAGDTSE
+378 
-387 NKVQTRGLQV
+387 QTRDLQV

-420 VVMWDSTFT
+420 VVMDNSKFT
-429 NHSSRHG
+429 NHSSKYG

-455 YMEVENNT
+455 HMNVENNT

-473 MDGFS
+473 MDDFS
-478 KGNTFDAYELATYGN
+478 KGNTFDAYEIATFGN

-501 MQYDRNVFKNH
+501 VQYERSMFKNH

-524 CLGHTENNAVT
+524 CLGHTENNTLT

-549 GGIAISLDDF
+549 GGIAISLDDS
-559 TRGNVITMQD
+559 TRGNVITIQKVS
-569 IRIIS
+569 IIS
-574 NKAYAGG
+574 NKAYVGG
-581 GMYINFHN
+581 GFYINFLY
-589 LSERNTITF
+589 LSERNTITL
-598 STSLVLSN
+598 SICEVLSN
-606 DLTPQHGNFYTQG
+606 DLIPDPPGNLYTQG
-619 GGMHILFDN
+619 GGMHVLFDN

-640 VSVVLFAENNARDGV
+640 MRMVLFADNNARDGV

-669 RVSGDKVR
+669 RVSGDKVC
-677 LNTTYFFN
+677 LNDSAFWN

-705 LFTGVILNETWFV
+705 LFTGVILNKMEFL
-718 SVQKFSSLLDFVMS
+718 SVQNVSSFLDVPMS
-732 NRGQGPFF
+732 NQSQDPIFF
-740 SFAEYVTS
+740 SPEHLPTVFE
-748 VLDDVV
+748 DVV
-754 LVQMLE
+754 LMQMPEKL
-760 IIMKWSNP
+760 MKWNNP

-775 RNMVFLVSVQVSI
+775 RNMIFLVSVQVTI
-788 ESSLRC
+788 EDVLKC
-794 FCEGLSQGILA
+794 FCGGLSQGILA
-805 IDSEVNLQPNSSTS
+805 IDSEVNLQPNSATI

-838 IRFPY
+838 IRLPF
-843 SSALLM
+843 SSAELHLI
-849 LAGNH
+849 GNH

-891 LMKGIVFIANSAELE
+891 LMKGIVFVGNSAELE
-906 GKTVYISDNQSCF
+906 GKSVYINDNQSCF
-919 KSDAMSQL
+919 KSDAMKQL
-927 VFVDS
+927 LFIKS
-932 ADPSCM
+932 ADPSC
-938 SRPLVIG
+938 II
-945 NRLRLLGPRS
+945 RLLEFGS

-962 YQLYYFQENE
+962 YQLYFFQENAD
-972 NKRRFEKCAG
+972 KRRFEKCVG
-982 DSLTNCSGSKEFLQV
+982 DPFTNCSGSAEFLPV

-1009 GAPDNLSAAVNV
+1009 GDTDNLSAAVNV
-1021 QFIPGITKQLP
+1021 QFIPGITKQLS

-1062 VELDPLSQY
+1062 VELDPLSHY

-1076 VILHGIPLQHGMFNK
+1076 VILHGVPLQHGMFNK

-1103 AEPLLVL
+1103 SEPLLVL
-1110 QSVDNNHLILVM
+1110 QSVDNKHLILVM

-1133 IFKNTSNKGTC
+1133 IFQSISNKGTC
-1144 QCGMLTVKGIAECN
+1144 QCGMLAVKGIAECN

-1186 DGQKFFSASCPTG
+1186 DEQKFFSASCPTG

-1205 TTLPNNNSKHL
+1205 TTLPNNNSKQL

-1246 GIVPVCV
+1246 GILPVCV

-1259 SRVGVLVWILSEWV
+1259 SRVGILMWILSEWV

-1343 PPYCLVPQAHLTL
+1343 PPYCLVPKAHLTL

-1369 PLTVAITLTVLERSA
+1369 PLTVAITFTVLERSA

-1441 TGENGE
+1441 TGEDGE
-1447 VKVVVL
+1447 VKVMVW
-1453 WQGSMPYGSIEHI
+1453 WQGSLRYGSIEHI

-1554 HLLVAVFIPRAEDAL
+1554 QLLVAVFIPRAEDAL

-1592 RLNTLD
+1592 RINTLD

-1604 MALILVLSQLITDP
+1604 MALILVLNLLITDP
-1618 DTSSDLKQFYTAVQ
+1618 DTSSDIKQFYTAVQ

-1638 PLLYPSILFGRK
+1638 PLLYPSILCGRK

-1663 QDANTGDNAEPLL
+1663 QDANTGDSAEPLL

-1713 G
+1713 V

>member
-7 GQDGPQCRH
+7 GEDGPQCRH
-16 DTPEGALVAQPPP
+16 DTLEGTLVAQPPP
-29 HLSCKSLLYALQNIL
+29 HLSCKSLLYALQSIS

-54 THEYFKSSTTT
+54 IHEYFKSSTTT
-65 TLPEGATYVQIVG
+65 TLPEGAVHVQIVG
-78 ECSKEQPTVRVLN
+78 ECSKEQPTVQVMN
-91 GSNLELHG
+91 GSNLELYG

-134 DVGLLNVTV
+134 NVGLLNVMV
-143 RISARRGIGILLRHT
+143 RISAPRGIGILLRHT

-170 MQHSGTHGTGIHCSI
+170 ILHSGTHSTGIHCNI
-185 LSNAQ
+185 IRNAQ
-190 STAEYLT
+190 STAEYLN
-197 LTMSHVLVVNT
+197 LTMSHILVVNT

-223 IVTTYGSGSGSQI
+223 IVTTYGSRSGSRI
-236 ALRNVT
+236 ILRNVT

-249 AGSGILVHLL
+249 AGSGILVRFL
-259 DGVQNSTVR
+259 DDVQNSTVT

-279 EHYHNGGRDK
+279 ERYHNRGRDK

-297 QHDMLNMTN
+297 QHNMLNLTN

-320 SSRNTI
+320 SSRNQI
-326 DVIHVRVSA
+326 YVADVRVSA

-369 TVAHRQGLE
+369 TIAHRQGLE
-378 VQFAGDTSE
+378 VQFAGNTSE
-387 NKVQTRGLQV
+387 NKVQTRDLQV

-406 GAFLLFTDHSTLNK
+406 GAFLLFTDHSALNK
-420 VVMWDSTFT
+420 VVMHNGTFT
-429 NHSSRHG
+429 NHSSKYG

-455 YMEVENNT
+455 YMVVKNNT

-473 MDGFS
+473 MDDFS
-478 KGNTFDAYELATYGN
+478 NGNTFNASKINTSGN

-501 MQYDRNVFKNH
+501 MQYDRSGFKNH

-524 CLGHTENNAVT
+524 CLGHTENNTVT

-569 IRIIS
+569 VRIIS
-574 NKAYAGG
+574 NKAYVGG
-581 GMYINFHN
+581 GIYINFLY
-589 LSERNTITF
+589 LSERNTITL
-598 STSLVLSN
+598 SICAVLSN
-606 DLTPQHGNFYTQG
+606 NLIPDPPGNLYTQG
-619 GGMHILFDN
+619 GGMHVLFDN

-640 VSVVLFAENNARDGV
+640 MRMVWFAANNARDGV

-669 RVSGDKVR
+669 RVSGDKVC
-677 LNTTYFFN
+677 LNDSAFWH

-705 LFTGVILNETWFV
+705 LFTGVILNRMEFF
-718 SVQKFSSLLDFVMS
+718 SIQNASSSLDVPMS
-732 NRGQGPFF
+732 NQSQDYFL
-740 SFAEYVTS
+740 SYLNSLLEY
-748 VLDDVV
+748 VV
-754 LVQMLE
+754 LVQMPE
-760 IIMKWSNP
+760 KIMKWSNP

-775 RNMVFLVSVQVSI
+775 RNMIFLVSIQVTI
-788 ESSLRC
+788 ETVLKC
-794 FCEGLSQGILA
+794 FCGGLSQGILA
-805 IDSEVNLQPNSSTS
+805 IDSEVNLQPNSTTL
-819 IAYCVASH
+819 IFYCVASH

-838 IRFPY
+838 IRLPFP
-843 SSALLM
+843 SAELHLI
-849 LAGNH
+849 GNH

-886 VDDSV
+886 VYDNV
-891 LMKGIVFIANSAELE
+891 LMKGIVFIGNSAELE
-906 GKTVYISDNQSCF
+906 GKSVYISDNQGCF
-919 KSDAMSQL
+919 KGDAMSQL
-927 VFVDS
+927 SIIKS

-938 SRPLVIG
+938 TILFDFR
-945 NRLRLLGPRS
+945 N

-962 YQLYYFQENE
+962 YQVYFFQENE
-972 NKRRFEKCAG
+972 NKRRFEKCVGAPV
-982 DSLTNCSGSKEFLQV
+982 TICSGSEEFLNV

-1009 GAPDNLSAAVNV
+1009 GAPDKLSAAVNV
-1021 QFIPGITKQLP
+1021 QFIPGIPKQLP

-1044 KTVFTVQVISQE
+1044 KTVFTVQVISQD

-1062 VELDPLSQY
+1062 VELDPLSHY

-1076 VILHGIPLQHGMFNK
+1076 VILHGVPPQHGMFNK

-1133 IFKNTSNKGTC
+1133 IFQNSSNKGTC
-1144 QCGMLTVKGIAECN
+1144 NCGMLTVKGIAECN

-1186 DGQKFFSASCPTG
+1186 DEQKLFSASCPMG
-1199 YCNTQQ
+1199 YCKTQQ
-1205 TTLPNNNSKHL
+1205 TTLPNNNSKQL

-1233 ECLEGNGIAVNFN
+1233 ECLAGNSIAVNFD
-1246 GIVPVCV
+1246 GIIPVCV

-1259 SRVGVLVWILSEWV
+1259 SRVGILVWILSEWV

-1369 PLTVAITLTVLERSA
+1369 PLTVAITLTILERSA

-1441 TGENGE
+1441 TGEDGE

-1453 WQGSMPYGSIEHI
+1453 WQGSMPYGSIDHI

-1554 HLLVAVFIPRAEDAL
+1554 QLLVAVFIPRAEDSL
-1569 RIQLFL
+1569 RIQVIL

-1618 DTSSDLKQFYTAVQ
+1618 DTSSGIKQFYTAVQ
-1632 VILIYL
+1632 MILIYL
-1638 PLLYPSILFGRK
+1638 PLLYPSILFGKK
-1650 VYLKCAQWRCCQK
+1650 VYLKCAQWRCCQR

-1713 G
+1713 V

>member
-1 MWVDTK
+1 MWVDTT

-29 HLSCKSLLYALQNIL
+29 RLSCKSLLYALQNIS

-54 THEYFKSSTTT
+54 IHEYFKSSTTT
-65 TLPEGATYVQIVG
+65 TLPAGAKYVQIVG
-78 ECSKEQPTVRVLN
+78 ECSKEQPTVRVMN

-99 VTTVV
+99 ITSVV
-104 VRELVIETWGK
+104 VRELVIETRGK
-115 HGDLQLANNNS
+115 HGDPQLANNNS

-143 RISARRGIGILLRHT
+143 RISAPRGIGILLRHT

-223 IVTTYGSGSGSQI
+223 IVTTYKSGSGSQI
-236 ALRNVT
+236 VLHNVT

-249 AGSGILVHLL
+249 AGSGILVRFL
-259 DGVQNSTVR
+259 DGAQNSTVV
-268 LDGVNVLDGWN
+268 LTGVNVLDGWN
-279 EHYHNGGRDK
+279 EQYHNRGRDK

-320 SSRNTI
+320 SSRNRINVT
-326 DVIHVRVSA
+326 HVRVSA

-345 VYFKGMAN
+345 AYFKGMAN
-353 SNSVFLGNVS
+353 SNSVFLENVS

-369 TVAHRQGLE
+369 TIAHRQGLE
-378 VQFAGDTSE
+378 VQFAGNTSE
-387 NKVQTRGLQV
+387 NEVETRDLQV

-406 GAFLLFTDHSTLNK
+406 GAFLLFTDHCTLNT
-420 VVMWDSTFT
+420 VVMWNSTFT
-429 NHSSRHG
+429 NHSSKYG

-455 YMEVENNT
+455 YMKVENNT

-473 MDGFS
+473 MDDFS
-478 KGNTFDAYELATYGN
+478 KGNTFDAYKIETSEN

-501 MQYDRNVFKNH
+501 MQYDKIVFKNH

-535 LVKLVAVNN
+535 LMELRTVNN

-549 GGIAISLDDF
+549 GGIAISLNDF
-559 TRGNVITMQD
+559 TGGNVITIQNVS
-569 IRIIS
+569 IIS

-581 GMYINFHN
+581 GIYINFRY
-589 LSERNTITF
+589 LSERNTITLSMSAF
-598 STSLVLSN
+598 LSN
-606 DLTPQHGNFYTQG
+606 DLIPHGKFYTQG
-619 GGMHILFDN
+619 GGMHVVFDN

-640 VSVVLFAENNARDGV
+640 VRNVKFADNNARDGI

-669 RVSGDKVR
+669 RVSGDEVC
-677 LNTTYFFN
+677 LNNSAFLN
-685 NLATNGQAIALQSF
+685 NLAANGQAIALQSF

-705 LFTGVILNETWFV
+705 LFTGVILNKIVFM
-718 SVQKFSSLLDFVMS
+718 SVQNNSSFSAQNFDFPVNIAMS
-732 NRGQGPFF
+732 KRGQDHSLFL
-740 SFAEYVTS
+740 AEYFPP
-748 VLDDVV
+748 VLEYVAFV
-754 LVQMLE
+754 RMPE
-760 IIMKWSNP
+760 MIMNWSNP
-768 INQVSVN
+768 INQVN
-775 RNMVFLVSVQVSI
+775 RNMVFLVSVQVTI
-788 ESSLRC
+788 EDKLSC
-794 FCEGLSQGILA
+794 FCGGFSQGILA
-805 IDSEVNLQPNSSTS
+805 IDSEVNLQPNSTTS

-838 IRFPY
+838 IRFPFP
-843 SSALLM
+843 SAKLYLIE
-849 LAGNH
+849 NH

-891 LMKGIVFIANSAELE
+891 LMKGIVFVGNTAEVE
-906 GKTVYISDNQSCF
+906 GKSVYINDNQSCF

-927 VFVDS
+927 VFIESEDRG
-932 ADPSCM
+932 CM
-938 SRPLVIG
+938 SR
-945 NRLRLLGPRS
+945 LGFRS
-955 TNSSTCV
+955 NLSNCV
-962 YQLYYFQENE
+962 YQVYFFKENK
-972 NKRRFEKCAG
+972 NKRRFEKCVG
-982 DSLTNCSGSKEFLQV
+982 DSFTNCSGSAEFLQV

-1021 QFIPGITKQLP
+1021 QFIPGIPKQLP

-1044 KTVFTVQVISQE
+1044 KTVFTVQVISQD

-1062 VELDPLSQY
+1062 VELDPLSHY

-1076 VILHGIPLQHGMFNK
+1076 VILHGVPPQYGMFNK

-1110 QSVDNNHLILVM
+1110 QSVDNKHLILVM

-1133 IFKNTSNKGTC
+1133 IFQNSSNKGTC
-1144 QCGMLTVKGIAECN
+1144 QCGMLAVKGIAECN

-1205 TTLPNNNSKHL
+1205 TTLPNNNSKQL

-1246 GIVPVCV
+1246 GILPVCV

-1259 SRVGVLVWILSEWV
+1259 SKVGVLVWILSEWV
-1273 PMLILMFIVMLFN
+1273 PMLVLMFIVMLFN

-1343 PPYCLVPQAHLTL
+1343 PPYCLVPQAQLTL

-1399 MRRWKA
+1399 MRHWKA

-1441 TGENGE
+1441 TGEDGE

-1453 WQGSMPYGSIEHI
+1453 WQGSLHYGSTKHI

-1554 HLLVAVFIPRAEDAL
+1554 HLLVAVFTPRAEDAL
-1569 RIQLFL
+1569 CIQLFL

-1604 MALILVLSQLITDP
+1604 MALILVLNLLITNP

-1632 VILIYL
+1632 LILIYL

-1650 VYLKCAQWRCCQK
+1650 VYLKCAQWRCCQR

-1696 SPPPSEDDDVL
+1696 SLPPSEDDDFLV
-1707 STSSKT
+1707 
-1713 G
+1713 

>member
-1 MWVDTK
+1 MSV
-7 GQDGPQCRH
+7 
-16 DTPEGALVAQPPP
+16 
-29 HLSCKSLLYALQNIL
+29 QNV
-44 NSTSIRVTCG
+44 S
-54 THEYFKSSTTT
+54 
-65 TLPEGATYVQIVG
+65 
-78 ECSKEQPTVRVLN
+78 
-91 GSNLELHG
+91 
-99 VTTVV
+99 
-104 VRELVIETWGK
+104 
-115 HGDLQLANNNS
+115 S
-126 ILYISNCT
+126 IL
-134 DVGLLNVTV
+134 D
-143 RISARRGIGILLRHT
+143 
-158 AAGGNITLYNVS
+158 
-170 MQHSGTHGTGIHCSI
+170 
-185 LSNAQ
+185 
-190 STAEYLT
+190 
-197 LTMSHVLVVNT
+197 
-208 NTATSYEPGMAFSGI
+208 
-223 IVTTYGSGSGSQI
+223 I
-236 ALRNVT
+236 A
-242 VLNSAPV
+242 
-249 AGSGILVHLL
+249 
-259 DGVQNSTVR
+259 
-268 LDGVNVLDGWN
+268 
-279 EHYHNGGRDK
+279 
-289 VLAECIKR
+289 
-297 QHDMLNMTN
+297 
-306 GALENYSAIMVDVQ
+306 
-320 SSRNTI
+320 
-326 DVIHVRVSA
+326 
-335 SYAPSGSAVA
+335 
-345 VYFKGMAN
+345 
-353 SNSVFLGNVS
+353 
-363 LSATGN
+363 
-369 TVAHRQGLE
+369 
-378 VQFAGDTSE
+378 
-387 NKVQTRGLQV
+387 
-397 ANSTTESGG
+397 
-406 GAFLLFTDHSTLNK
+406 
-420 VVMWDSTFT
+420 
-429 NHSSRHG
+429 
-436 GGLFVLFQGCSQN
+436 
-449 NSISLQ
+449 
-455 YMEVENNT
+455 
-463 AELGAGIFVV
+463 
-473 MDGFS
+473 
-478 KGNTFDAYELATYGN
+478 
-493 RAKPQRSQ
+493 
-501 MQYDRNVFKNH
+501 
-512 SVARYG
+512 
-518 GGFAAL
+518 
-524 CLGHTENNAVT
+524 
-535 LVKLVAVNN
+535 
-544 TAELG
+544 
-549 GGIAISLDDF
+549 
-559 TRGNVITMQD
+559 
-569 IRIIS
+569 
-574 NKAYAGG
+574 
-581 GMYINFHN
+581 
-589 LSERNTITF
+589 
-598 STSLVLSN
+598 
-606 DLTPQHGNFYTQG
+606 
-619 GGMHILFDN
+619 
-628 NKATGATNNVVL
+628 
-640 VSVVLFAENNARDGV
+640 
-655 GGGLSVLYV
+655 
-664 HSPEV
+664 
-669 RVSGDKVR
+669 
-677 LNTTYFFN
+677 
-685 NLATNGQAIALQSF
+685 
-699 PKYRKA
+699 
-705 LFTGVILNETWFV
+705 
-718 SVQKFSSLLDFVMS
+718 MS
-732 NRGQGPFF
+732 NRGQRPFF
-740 SFAEYVTS
+740 VSAEHLPT
-748 VLDDVV
+748 VLEDVV
-754 LVQMLE
+754 FVQIPEMFK
-760 IIMKWSNP
+760 KWSNP

-775 RNMVFLVSVQVSI
+775 RNMVFLVSVQVTV
-788 ESSLRC
+788 ESRVVC
-794 FCEGLSQGILA
+794 FCAGLSQGILA
-805 IDSEVNLQPNSSTS
+805 IDSEVNLQLNSITS
-819 IAYCVASH
+819 IEYCVASH

-838 IRFPY
+838 IRFPF
-843 SSALLM
+843 SSAELHLI
-849 LAGNH
+849 GNH

-906 GKTVYISDNQSCF
+906 GKSVYINDNQSCF

-927 VFVDS
+927 VFVES
-932 ADPSCM
+932 ANRSCM
-938 SRPLVIG
+938 MT
-945 NRLRLLGPRS
+945 RLLGFGS
-955 TNSSTCV
+955 INSSNCV
-962 YQLYYFQENE
+962 YQVYSFQENE
-972 NKRRFEKCAG
+972 SERRFAMCVG
-982 DSLTNCSGSKEFLQV
+982 NPLTDANCSGSEKFLPV

-1009 GAPDNLSAAVNV
+1009 GDPDNLSVAVNV
-1021 QFIPGITKQLP
+1021 QFIPGIPKQLP

-1062 VELDPLSQY
+1062 VELDPLSHY
-1071 TDNFI
+1071 TDNFV
-1076 VILHGIPLQHGMFNK
+1076 VILHGVPPQHGMFNEQY
-1091 HSFSSDTSSTSA
+1091 SLSSDTSSTSA

-1110 QSVDNNHLILVM
+1110 QSVDNKHLILVM

-1133 IFKNTSNKGTC
+1133 IFQNSSNKTKKGTC
-1144 QCGMLTVKGIAECN
+1144 HCGLLTVKGIAECN
-1158 EADPNAVSA
+1158 DTDPNTVSA

-1205 TTLPNNNSKHL
+1205 TTLPNNNSKQL

-1221 CGGSKRKGILCG
+1221 CGGSKREGILCG
-1233 ECLEGNGIAVNFN
+1233 ECLEGNSIAVNFN
-1246 GIVPVCV
+1246 GILPVCV

-1343 PPYCLVPQAHLTL
+1343 PPYCLIPQAHLTL

-1441 TGENGE
+1441 TGEDGE
-1447 VKVVVL
+1447 VKVVVW
-1453 WQGSMPYGSIEHI
+1453 WQGSLRYGSIEHI

-1554 HLLVAVFIPRAEDAL
+1554 QLLVAVFTPRAEDAL

-1604 MALILVLSQLITDP
+1604 MALILVLNLLITDP
-1618 DTSSDLKQFYTAVQ
+1618 DTSSDMKQFYTAVQ

-1650 VYLKCAQWRCCQK
+1650 VYLKCAQWRCCQR
-1663 QDANTGDNAEPLL
+1663 QDANTGDNTEPLL

-1713 G
+1713 V

>member
-7 GQDGPQCRH
+7 GEDGPQCRH

-29 HLSCKSLLYALQNIL
+29 HLSCKSLLYTLQSIS
-44 NSTSIRVTCG
+44 NSTSIRVACG
-54 THEYFKSSTTT
+54 IHEYFKSSTTT
-65 TLPEGATYVQIVG
+65 ILPEGAKYVQIVG
-78 ECSKEQPTVRVLN
+78 ECSKEQPTIRVLN

-99 VTTVV
+99 ITSVV
-104 VRELVIETWGK
+104 VRELVVETWGK
-115 HGDLQLANNNS
+115 CGDPQLTNNNS

-134 DVGLLNVTV
+134 DVGLLNVMV
-143 RISARRGIGILLRHT
+143 RISAPRGIGILLRHT
-158 AAGGNITLYNVS
+158 AAGGNIFLYNVS
-170 MQHSGTHGTGIHCSI
+170 ILHSGTHGTGIHCNI
-185 LSNAQ
+185 LRTAQ

-197 LTMSHVLVVNT
+197 LKMSHVLVVNT
-208 NTATSYEPGMAFSGI
+208 NTATRYEPGMAFSGI
-223 IVTTYGSGSGSQI
+223 IVNTYGSRSGSRI
-236 ALRNVT
+236 VLRNAT
-242 VLNSAPV
+242 VFNSAPV
-249 AGSGILVHLL
+249 AGSGILVRLL

-279 EHYHNGGRDK
+279 EHNHNRGRDK

-320 SSRNTI
+320 SSLNRI
-326 DVIHVRVSA
+326 VVIHVRVSA

-353 SNSVFLGNVS
+353 SNFMLLGNVS

-387 NKVQTRGLQV
+387 NEVLTLDLQV

-420 VVMWDSTFT
+420 VVMNNSIFT
-429 NHSSRHG
+429 NHSSEHG

-455 YMEVENNT
+455 YMGVKNNT
-463 AELGAGIFVV
+463 ADLGAGILVV
-473 MDGFS
+473 MDDFS
-478 KGNTFDAYELATYGN
+478 KGNTFDAYNMETSGN
-493 RAKPQRSQ
+493 RANPQRSQ
-501 MQYDRNVFKNH
+501 MQYDRSVFKNH

-524 CLGHTENNAVT
+524 CLGHTENNKVT
-535 LVKLVAVNN
+535 LVGLAAVNN

-569 IRIIS
+569 VIIIS
-574 NKAYAGG
+574 NKAYVGG
-581 GMYINFHN
+581 GMYINFHY
-589 LSERNTITF
+589 LSERNTITLSRSF
-598 STSLVLSN
+598 ILNNELIPPVNTSK
-606 DLTPQHGNFYTQG
+606 FYTQG
-619 GGMHILFDN
+619 GGMHVLFDN

-640 VSVVLFAENNARDGV
+640 VRIVIFADNNARDGV

-669 RVSGDKVR
+669 RVSGDKVC
-677 LNTTYFFN
+677 LDTSTFWN
-685 NLATNGQAIALQSF
+685 NLAADGLAIALQSF

-705 LFTGVILNETWFV
+705 LFTGVILNETLFV
-718 SVQKFSSLLDFVMS
+718 SAENVSSFLGNTLSNHNPRDPFVFSPEHLPTV
-732 NRGQGPFF
+732 
-740 SFAEYVTS
+740 FAY
-748 VLDDVV
+748 LV
-754 LVQMLE
+754 LVQIPEM
-760 IIMKWSNP
+760 IMKWSNP

-775 RNMVFLVSVQVSI
+775 RNMIFLVSVQVTI
-788 ESSLRC
+788 ESGVGC
-794 FCEGLSQGILA
+794 FCGGLSQGILA
-805 IDSEVNLQPNSSTS
+805 IDSEVNLQPNSTTS

-838 IRFPY
+838 IRFP
-843 SSALLM
+843 SSFAKLFLTR
-849 LAGNH
+849 NH

-879 SVHDKEQ
+879 SAHYKEK
-886 VDDSV
+886 
-891 LMKGIVFIANSAELE
+891 LMNAFIVFVGNSAELE
-906 GKTVYISDNQSCF
+906 GKSVYISDDQSCF
-919 KSDAMSQL
+919 KSDAMNQL
-927 VFVDS
+927 VFIES

-938 SRPLVIG
+938 T
-945 NRLRLLGPRS
+945 RLLVFE

-962 YQLYYFQENE
+962 YQVYRFQENG
-972 NKRRFEKCAG
+972 NKRRFIKCVG
-982 DSLTNCSGSKEFLQV
+982 DPLPNVTCLGSEEFLPV

-1009 GAPDNLSAAVNV
+1009 GDTDKLSGAVNV
-1021 QFIPGITKQLP
+1021 QFIPGIPKQLP
-1032 YRRAYDKLGNVI
+1032 YRRAYDKLGNAI

-1056 ATVAAP
+1056 ETVAAP

-1076 VILHGIPLQHGMFNK
+1076 VILHGVPPQHGMFYE
-1091 HSFSSDTSSTSA
+1091 HSFSSDTSSTSG

-1133 IFKNTSNKGTC
+1133 IFKNSSNKGTC

-1158 EADPNAVSA
+1158 DTDPNAVSA

-1175 GYLPSNDQHSC
+1175 GYLSSNDQHSC

-1199 YCNTQQ
+1199 YCNTRQ
-1205 TTLPNNNSKHL
+1205 TTLPNNNSKQL
-1216 LEEVV
+1216 LEEAV

-1246 GIVPVCV
+1246 GILPVCV

-1441 TGENGE
+1441 TGEDGE

-1453 WQGSMPYGSIEHI
+1453 WQGSLRYGSIEHI

-1554 HLLVAVFIPRAEDAL
+1554 QLLVAVFIPRAEDAL

-1604 MALILVLSQLITDP
+1604 MALILVLNLLITDP
-1618 DTSSDLKQFYTAVQ
+1618 DTPSSIKQFYTAVQ

-1650 VYLKCAQWRCCQK
+1650 VYLKCAQWRCCQR

-1713 G
+1713 V

>member
-1 MWVDTK
+1 
-7 GQDGPQCRH
+7 
-16 DTPEGALVAQPPP
+16 
-29 HLSCKSLLYALQNIL
+29 
-44 NSTSIRVTCG
+44 
-54 THEYFKSSTTT
+54 
-65 TLPEGATYVQIVG
+65 
-78 ECSKEQPTVRVLN
+78 
-91 GSNLELHG
+91 
-99 VTTVV
+99 
-104 VRELVIETWGK
+104 
-115 HGDLQLANNNS
+115 
-126 ILYISNCT
+126 
-134 DVGLLNVTV
+134 
-143 RISARRGIGILLRHT
+143 
-158 AAGGNITLYNVS
+158 
-170 MQHSGTHGTGIHCSI
+170 
-185 LSNAQ
+185 
-190 STAEYLT
+190 
-197 LTMSHVLVVNT
+197 MSHILVVNT

-236 ALRNVT
+236 ILHNVT
-242 VLNSAPV
+242 VFNSSPV
-249 AGSGILVHLL
+249 AGSGILVRFL
-259 DGVQNSTVR
+259 DGVQNSTVW
-268 LDGVNVLDGWN
+268 LVGVNVLDGWN
-279 EHYHNGGRDK
+279 ERYHNRGRDK

-297 QHDMLNMTN
+297 QHNMLNLTN

-320 SSRNTI
+320 SSLNQI
-326 DVIHVRVSA
+326 YVADVRVSA
-335 SYAPSGSAVA
+335 SYAPSGNAVA

-369 TVAHRQGLE
+369 TIAHRQGLE
-378 VQFAGDTSE
+378 VQYAGNTSE
-387 NKVQTRGLQV
+387 NKVQTRNLQV
-397 ANSTTESGG
+397 VNSTTESGG
-406 GAFLLFTDHSTLNK
+406 GAFLLFTDHFTLNK
-420 VVMWDSTFT
+420 VVMWNSTFT
-429 NHSSRHG
+429 NHSSRQG

-455 YMEVENNT
+455 YMKVENNT

-473 MDGFS
+473 MDSFS
-478 KGNTFDAYELATYGN
+478 KGNTFDAYEIETSGN

-501 MQYDRNVFKNH
+501 MQYDRSVFKNH

-524 CLGHTENNAVT
+524 CLGHTENNAVS
-535 LVKLVAVNN
+535 LVELVVENN

-559 TRGNVITMQD
+559 TRGNVITMQNVGTVG
-569 IRIIS
+569 

-581 GMYINFHN
+581 GMYINFHY
-589 LSERNTITF
+589 LSEGNTITLSRYYF
-598 STSLVLSN
+598 FSN
-606 DLTPQHGNFYTQG
+606 DLIPDPPGNLYTQG
-619 GGMHILFDN
+619 GGMHVLFDN

-640 VSVVLFAENNARDGV
+640 IMSVVLFADNNARDGV

-677 LNTTYFFN
+677 LNYSVFWN

-718 SVQKFSSLLDFVMS
+718 SLQNFSSILDIVMS
-732 NRGQGPFF
+732 NQIQDLL
-740 SFAEYVTS
+740 STEHLTT
-748 VLDDVV
+748 VLEDVV
-754 LVQMLE
+754 LVQVPQM
-760 IIMKWSNP
+760 IMKWTNP
-768 INQVSVN
+768 IYQVSVN

-788 ESSLRC
+788 ENKLSC
-794 FCEGLSQGILA
+794 FCGGLSQGILA
-805 IDSEVNLQPNSSTS
+805 IDSEVNLQPNSTT
-819 IAYCVASH
+819 IITYCVASH

-838 IRFPY
+838 IRLPFAFAP
-843 SSALLM
+843 LFLI
-849 LAGNH
+849 GNH

-869 VQSRFHCFLQ
+869 VQSCFHCFLQ
-879 SVHDKEQ
+879 SVHNKEQ
-886 VDDSV
+886 LTS
-891 LMKGIVFIANSAELE
+891 GIFLAENSAELG
-906 GKTVYISDNQSCF
+906 GKSVYISDDQSCF
-919 KSDAMSQL
+919 KSDAMKQL
-927 VFVDS
+927 VFIKF
-932 ADPSCM
+932 ADRSCM
-938 SRPLVIG
+938 PI
-945 NRLRLLGPRS
+945 LLGSRS

-962 YQLYYFQENE
+962 YQLLYFFQENE
-972 NKRRFEKCAG
+972 NKRRFGKCVG
-982 DSLTNCSGSKEFLQV
+982 TSFTNCSSSEKFLPVSK
-997 SQEVLF
+997 EVLF

-1009 GAPDNLSAAVNV
+1009 GDTDNLSAAVNV
-1021 QFIPGITKQLP
+1021 QFIPGIPKQLP

-1044 KTVFTVQVISQE
+1044 KTVFTVQVISQD

-1062 VELDPLSQY
+1062 VELNPLSQY

-1076 VILHGIPLQHGMFNK
+1076 VILHGVPPQHGMFNK
-1091 HSFSSDTSSTSA
+1091 HSFCSDTSSTSA
-1103 AEPLLVL
+1103 VEPLLVL

-1133 IFKNTSNKGTC
+1133 IFQNSSNKGTC
-1144 QCGMLTVKGIAECN
+1144 QCGMLAVKGIAACN

-1205 TTLPNNNSKHL
+1205 TTLPNNNSKQL

-1233 ECLEGNGIAVNFN
+1233 ECLERNGIAVNFN
-1246 GIVPVCV
+1246 GILPVCV

-1384 EKWICCHRLDQCLRR
+1384 EKWICCHRLDQFLRR

-1441 TGENGE
+1441 TGEDGE
-1447 VKVVVL
+1447 VKVVVW
-1453 WQGSMPYGSIEHI
+1453 WQGSLRYGSIEHI

-1554 HLLVAVFIPRAEDAL
+1554 HLLVAVFTPRAEDAL

-1575 TLVLMLVIAV
+1575 TLVLMLVIVV

-1604 MALILVLSQLITDP
+1604 MALILVLNLLITNP
-1618 DTSSDLKQFYTAVQ
+1618 DTSSDIKQFYTAVQ
-1632 VILIYL
+1632 LILIYL

-1650 VYLKCAQWRCCQK
+1650 VYLKCAQWRCCQR

-1696 SPPPSEDDDVL
+1696 SLPPSEDDDFLV
-1707 STSSKT
+1707 
-1713 G
+1713 

>member
-7 GQDGPQCRH
+7 GEDGPQCRH
-16 DTPEGALVAQPPP
+16 DTPEGALMAQPPP
-29 HLSCKSLLYALQNIL
+29 HLSCKSLLYTLHNISS
-44 NSTSIRVTCG
+44 STSIRVTCG

-65 TLPEGATYVQIVG
+65 LPAGAKYVQIVG

-99 VTTVV
+99 ITSVV

-134 DVGLLNVTV
+134 DVRLQNIAV
-143 RISARRGIGILLRHT
+143 RISAPRGIGILLRHT
-158 AAGGNITLYNVS
+158 AAGGNIILDNVS
-170 MQHSGTHGTGIHCSI
+170 ILHSGTHGTGIHCNI
-185 LSNAQ
+185 LRKTQ

-197 LTMSHVLVVNT
+197 LNMSHVLVVNT
-208 NTATSYEPGMAFSGI
+208 NTATSFEPGMTFSGI
-223 IVTTYGSGSGSQI
+223 IVTTYGSGSGSRI
-236 ALRNVT
+236 VLRNVT
-242 VLNSAPV
+242 VFNSAPV
-249 AGSGILVHLL
+249 AGSGILVRFL
-259 DGVQNSTVR
+259 DGVQNSTVK
-268 LDGVNVLDGWN
+268 LAGVNVLDGWN
-279 EHYHNGGRDK
+279 EHYHDRSRDK
-289 VLAECIKR
+289 VFAECIKR
-297 QHDMLNMTN
+297 QHDMRNMTN

-320 SSRNTI
+320 SSQNRIHVT
-326 DVIHVRVSA
+326 HVRVSA
-335 SYAPSGSAVA
+335 SYAPSGSAVV

-369 TVAHRQGLE
+369 TIAHRRGLE
-378 VQFAGDTSE
+378 VQFAGNTSE
-387 NKVQTRGLQV
+387 NEVETEDLQV
-397 ANSTTESGG
+397 ANSTAESGG
-406 GAFLLFTDHSTLNK
+406 GAFLLFTDHCALNE
-420 VVMWDSTFT
+420 VVLWNSIFT
-429 NHSSRHG
+429 NHSSKHG
-436 GGLFVLFQGCSQN
+436 GGLFVLFQGCSQH
-449 NSISLQ
+449 NSIILQ
-455 YMEVENNT
+455 DMYVENNT

-478 KGNTFDAYELATYGN
+478 KGNTVVTYDVVCYGN
-493 RAKPQRSQ
+493 RAKPQQSQ
-501 MQYDRNVFKNH
+501 MQYDRSVFRNH

-524 CLGHTENNAVT
+524 FLGHTENNVVT
-535 LVKLVAVNN
+535 LVVMVVENN

-569 IRIIS
+569 VSMIS

-581 GMYINFHN
+581 GMYINFHY
-589 LSERNTITF
+589 LSERNTITL
-598 STSLVLSN
+598 SICEVLSN
-606 DLTPQHGNFYTQG
+606 DLIPHSNFYTQG
-619 GGMHILFDN
+619 GGMQVLFDN

-640 VSVVLFAENNARDGV
+640 MTMVLFADNNARDGV

-669 RVSGDKVR
+669 RVSGDKVC
-677 LNTTYFFN
+677 LNRSSFWN
-685 NLATNGQAIALQSF
+685 NLAANGQAIALQSF

-705 LFTGVILNETWFV
+705 LFTGVSLNNMEFI
-718 SVQKFSSLLDFVMS
+718 SVQNVSSFLDISMS
-732 NRGQGPFF
+732 NQSQSPIFF
-740 SFAEYVTS
+740 SPEHLPT
-748 VLDDVV
+748 VLEDVA
-754 LVQMLE
+754 LVQMPEMIL
-760 IIMKWSNP
+760 KWSNP

-788 ESSLRC
+788 EDVLKC
-794 FCEGLSQGILA
+794 FCGGLSQGILA
-805 IDSEVNLQPNSSTS
+805 IDSEVNLQPNSTTT

-827 GGAVALYGESY
+827 GGGVALYGESY
-838 IRFPY
+838 IRFPF
-843 SSALLM
+843 SSAELELI
-849 LAGNH
+849 GNH

-886 VDDSV
+886 IDDSV
-891 LMKGIVFIANSAELE
+891 LTKGIVFIANSAGLE
-906 GKTVYISDNQSCF
+906 GKSVYISDDQSCY

-927 VFVDS
+927 VFIKS
-932 ADPSCM
+932 ADPSC
-938 SRPLVIG
+938 II
-945 NRLRLLGPRS
+945 RLLEFGS

-962 YQLYYFQENE
+962 YQLYSFQENE
-972 NKRRFEKCAG
+972 NMRRFEKCVG
-982 DSLTNCSGSKEFLQV
+982 DPFINCSSSEQFLPV
-997 SQEVLF
+997 AHEVLF
-1003 HPHHVD
+1003 HPHNVD
-1009 GAPDNLSAAVNV
+1009 GPPDRVSGVVTV
-1021 QFIPGITKQLP
+1021 QFIPGIPKQLP
-1032 YRRAYDKLGNVI
+1032 YRHAYDKLGNVI
-1044 KTVFTVQVISQE
+1044 KTAFTVQVISQD

-1076 VILHGIPLQHGMFNK
+1076 VILRGVPLQHGMFNK
-1091 HSFSSDTSSTSA
+1091 HSFSSGTSNTST

-1110 QSVDNNHLILVM
+1110 QSVDNKHLILVM
-1122 TIKLQCCPPGY
+1122 KIQLQCCPPGY
-1133 IFKNTSNKGTC
+1133 VFQNSSKNGTC
-1144 QCGMLTVKGIAECN
+1144 HCGMLTAVHVKGIAECN

-1167 VLLRGHWA
+1167 VLLRDHWA

-1186 DGQKFFSASCPTG
+1186 GGQKFFSASCPTG

-1205 TTLPNNNSKHL
+1205 TILPNNNSKQL

-1233 ECLEGNGIAVNFN
+1233 ECLEGNSIAVNFN
-1246 GIVPVCV
+1246 GILPVCV

-1259 SRVGVLVWILSEWV
+1259 SRVGVLVWVLSEWV
-1273 PMLILMFIVMLFN
+1273 PMLIVMFIVMLFN

-1309 RGNNAEMD
+1309 RGNSAEMD

-1343 PPYCLVPQAHLTL
+1343 PPYCLIPQAHLTL

-1363 YSIGLF
+1363 YSVGLF

-1441 TGENGE
+1441 TGEDGE
-1447 VKVVVL
+1447 VKVVVS
-1453 WQGSMPYGSIEHI
+1453 WQGSLRYGSIEHI

-1554 HLLVAVFIPRAEDAL
+1554 QLLAAVFIPRAEDAL

-1575 TLVLMLVIAV
+1575 TLVLMLVIVV

-1598 TAILGN
+1598 AAILGN
-1604 MALILVLSQLITDP
+1604 MALILVLNLLITDL
-1618 DTSSDLKQFYTAVQ
+1618 DTSSGMKQFYTAVQ
-1632 VILIYL
+1632 MILIYL
-1638 PLLYPSILFGRK
+1638 PLLYPTILFGRK

-1663 QDANTGDNAEPLL
+1663 QNANTGDNAEPLL

-1696 SPPPSEDDDVL
+1696 GLPPSEDDDSL

-1713 G
+1713 V

>member
-7 GQDGPQCRH
+7 GEDGPQCRH

-29 HLSCKSLLYALQNIL
+29 RLSCKSLLYALQNIS

-65 TLPEGATYVQIVG
+65 TLPAGAKYVQIVG

-91 GSNLELHG
+91 GSNLDLHG
-99 VTTVV
+99 ITSVV

-115 HGDLQLANNNS
+115 RGDPQLANNNS
-126 ILYISNCT
+126 ILYISNSI

-143 RISARRGIGILLRHT
+143 RISAPRGIGILLRHT

-170 MQHSGTHGTGIHCSI
+170 ILHSGTHGTGIHCII
-185 LSNAQ
+185 LRNAQ

-197 LTMSHVLVVNT
+197 LKMSHVLVVNT

-223 IVTTYGSGSGSQI
+223 IVTTYGSRSGSRI
-236 ALRNVT
+236 ALHNVT
-242 VLNSAPV
+242 VFNSAPV
-249 AGSGILVHLL
+249 AGSGILVRLL
-259 DGVQNSTVR
+259 DGIQNSAVR
-268 LDGVNVLDGWN
+268 LVGVNVLDGWN
-279 EHYHNGGRDK
+279 ERYHNSGRDK

-320 SSRNTI
+320 SSLNLI
-326 DVIHVRVSA
+326 YVADVEVSA

-353 SNSVFLGNVS
+353 SNFMLLGNVS

-387 NKVQTRGLQV
+387 NEVLTLDLQV

-420 VVMWDSTFT
+420 VVMNNSIFT
-429 NHSSRHG
+429 NHSSEHG

-449 NSISLQ
+449 NSIRLQ
-455 YMEVENNT
+455 NMYVQNNT
-463 AELGAGIFVV
+463 ADLGAGILVV
-473 MDGFS
+473 MDDFS
-478 KGNTFDAYELATYGN
+478 KGNTFGAYYIETSGN
-493 RAKPQRSQ
+493 RANPQRSQ

-524 CLGHTENNAVT
+524 CLGHTENNKVT
-535 LVKLVAVNN
+535 LVKLAAVNN

-569 IRIIS
+569 VIIIS
-574 NKAYAGG
+574 NKAYVGG
-581 GMYINFHN
+581 GMYINFHY
-589 LSERNTITF
+589 LSERNTIAL
-598 STSLVLSN
+598 SVSAVLNN
-606 DLTPQHGNFYTQG
+606 DLIPPGNFYTQG
-619 GGMHILFDN
+619 GGVHVLFDN

-640 VSVVLFAENNARDGV
+640 MRMVLFAENNARDGV

-669 RVSGDKVR
+669 RVSGDKVH
-677 LNTTYFFN
+677 LNNTGFWN
-685 NLATNGQAIALQSF
+685 NLAANGQAIALQSF

-705 LFTGVILNETWFV
+705 LFTGVILNETGFT
-718 SVQKFSSLLDFVMS
+718 SIQSFDSLVNIAMS
-732 NRGQGPFF
+732 KRGQDLL
-740 SFAEYVTS
+740 SFLAEYFTL
-748 VLDDVV
+748 VLEYVDRG
-754 LVQMLE
+754 QMPE
-760 IIMKWSNP
+760 MITWNNP
-768 INQVSVN
+768 IYKVSVN
-775 RNMVFLVSVQVSI
+775 RNMVFLVSVQVTI
-788 ESSLRC
+788 ENNLNC
-794 FCEGLSQGILA
+794 FCGGLSQGILT
-805 IDSEVNLQPNSSTS
+805 IDSEVNFHPHSTTT

-838 IRFPY
+838 IRFPF
-843 SSALLM
+843 SSALLY
-849 LAGNH
+849 LIGNH

-869 VQSRFHCFLQ
+869 VQSRFYCFLQ
-879 SVHDKEQ
+879 SVYDKEQ

-891 LMKGIVFIANSAELE
+891 LMKGIFLVDNSAELE
-906 GKTVYISDNQSCF
+906 GKSVYIGDDQSCF
-919 KSDAMSQL
+919 KSDAMRQL
-927 VFVDS
+927 IFVES
-932 ADPSCM
+932 ADCSCM
-938 SRPLVIG
+938 NG
-945 NRLRLLGPRS
+945 FKN
-955 TNSSTCV
+955 TNSSICV
-962 YQLYYFQENE
+962 YQLYSFQENG
-972 NKRRFEKCAG
+972 NKIRFEKCVG
-982 DSLTNCSGSKEFLQV
+982 SSFTNCSGSEKFLNI
-997 SQEVLF
+997 SQEVF
-1003 HPHHVD
+1003 YRPHHVD
-1009 GAPDNLSAAVNV
+1009 GAPDKLSAAVNV
-1021 QFIPGITKQLP
+1021 QFIPGIPKQLP
-1032 YRRAYDKLGNVI
+1032 YMHAYDKLGNVI

-1062 VELDPLSQY
+1062 VELDPLSHY

-1076 VILHGIPLQHGMFNK
+1076 VILHGVPLQHGMFN
-1091 HSFSSDTSSTSA
+1091 SFSSDTSSTSA

-1110 QSVDNNHLILVM
+1110 QSVDNKHLILVM

-1133 IFKNTSNKGTC
+1133 IFQNTSKKGTC

-1186 DGQKFFSASCPTG
+1186 DGQKFFSAFCPTG

-1205 TTLPNNNSKHL
+1205 TTLPNNNSKQL
-1216 LEEVV
+1216 LEEVI

-1233 ECLEGNGIAVNFN
+1233 ECLEGNSIAVNFN
-1246 GIVPVCV
+1246 GILPVCV

-1259 SRVGVLVWILSEWV
+1259 SKVGVLVWILSEWV

-1317 SVHIAFVKIYRF
+1317 SVHIAFVKVYRF

-1441 TGENGE
+1441 TGEDRE
-1447 VKVVVL
+1447 VKVMVW
-1453 WQGSMPYGSIEHI
+1453 WQGSLRYGSIEHI

-1554 HLLVAVFIPRAEDAL
+1554 QLLVAVFIPRAEDAL
-1569 RIQLFL
+1569 RIQLIL

-1585 IQPYTSN
+1585 IQPYISN

-1604 MALILVLSQLITDP
+1604 MALILVLNLLITDP
-1618 DTSSDLKQFYTAVQ
+1618 DTSSGIKQFYTAVQ

-1638 PLLYPSILFGRK
+1638 PLLYPSILFGKK

-1663 QDANTGDNAEPLL
+1663 QDTNTGDNAEPLL

-1713 G
+1713 V